1 MNEIN
6 LMNGMGLMFLIG
18 NSRDCAH
25 EGLMELERLDRDRW
39 IEIIDYSLVD
49 KDEEGQAWIRAEGGA
64 AETVSLT
71 VGGSMTA
78 ALIGGLFG
86 PIGVAADA
94 TVGAVTGVVALPLPL
109 AEKQFWN
116 EITKE
121 IRTRLKPGNSAL
133 AVILEERYIEHAA
146 VELEGL
152 GRIFRIQFSQSQW
165 DAARRIFLNRI
176 RDRADALEAEINNL
190 TAKTDDA
197 GGDEKLK
204 LELAVKR
211 MQLDAERRKLAAR
224 LKAICSVLDANLCKM
239 KKRIEGAETTAKVG
253 IELSISETERAIDN
267 CSDTLAV
274 LILDQMDSLRQRAEK
289 LEARTGKTSK
299 SGKAVIEGELREVE
313 VRMKEGRAE
322 LIIAL
327 LTWALNEQQ
336 RIDSLCPLGTLG
348 KARLNHEADSQTKKL
363 QETHARL
370 MADIWC
376 LERKKGRMYHELGHR
391 LRMSYRALSQSIEKA
406 RLEYEGQSPP
416 APARVA

>member
-6 LMNGMGLMFLIG
+6 LMNGMGLMVLIG

-197 GGDEKLK
+197 GGDEKL
-204 LELAVKR
+204 
-211 MQLDAERRKLAAR
+211 
-224 LKAICSVLDANLCKM
+224 
-239 KKRIEGAETTAKVG
+239 
-253 IELSISETERAIDN
+253 
-267 CSDTLAV
+267 
-274 LILDQMDSLRQRAEK
+274 
-289 LEARTGKTSK
+289 
-299 SGKAVIEGELREVE
+299 
-313 VRMKEGRAE
+313 
-322 LIIAL
+322 
-327 LTWALNEQQ
+327 
-336 RIDSLCPLGTLG
+336 
-348 KARLNHEADSQTKKL
+348 
-363 QETHARL
+363 
-370 MADIWC
+370 
-376 LERKKGRMYHELGHR
+376 
-391 LRMSYRALSQSIEKA
+391 
-406 RLEYEGQSPP
+406 
-416 APARVA
+416 